1 MTLLNTHTRGF
12 SSLIHRDLSSLL
24 SAVPATASTTYIPP
38 VDVREEEDRFV
49 IEADLPGLAPTDIE
63 ITADK
68 GVLTLRGER
77 KADKRDNRAGYE
89 RIERVSGS
97 FTRRFTLPDNAQ
109 AEQIRAR
116 FNHGVLELT
125 IPKQAAVQPH
135 RVQVEAA

>member
-12 SSLIHRDLSSLL
+12 ASLINRDLGSLL
-24 SAVPATASTTYIPP
+24 GAVPASAATSFIPP
-38 VDVREEEDRFV
+38 VDVREEDDRFV
-49 IEADLPGLAPTDIE
+49 VEADLPGVAPADIE

-68 GVLTLRGER
+68 GVLTVRGER
-77 KADKRDNRAGYE
+77 KAEKRDSRAGYE

-125 IPKQAAVQPH
+125 IPKQAVAQPH

>member
-12 SSLIHRDLSSLL
+12 ASLINRDLGSLL
-24 SAVPATASTTYIPP
+24 GAVPASAATAFIPP

-49 IEADLPGLAPTDIE
+49 VEADLPGVAPADIE

-77 KADKRDNRAGYE
+77 KADKRDSRAGYE

-125 IPKQAAVQPH
+125 IPKQAVAQPH